1 MSKKVSILSRIKN
14 FFGMYDDTSVSNILT
29 DNRTE
34 QVEDSYEIKEF
45 EKYDHYY
52 IFEVLLPDDEIVIPD
67 GYELVGYV
75 DRVGYRIDDIE
86 GYEGQ
91 LFVECANSVP
101 VVARTT
107 RFKPPYGFNGYKYAG
122 KPIKNVVGSI
132 KR

>member
-14 FFGMYDDTSVSNILT
+14 FFGMYDDTSVSNILSDSRT
-29 DNRTE
+29 DCTHE
-34 QVEDSYEIKEF
+34 SYETKEF
-45 EKYDHYY
+45 GIYDHYY
-52 IFEVLLPDDEIVIPD
+52 IFEVLLPDDEIVIPE

-75 DRVGYRIDDIE
+75 DRIGYRIDDIKDF
-86 GYEGQ
+86 EGQ

-101 VVARTT
+101 VIARTD
-107 RFKPPYGFNGYKYAG
+107 RFKPPYGMNGYKYAG